1 MVIVPL
7 GLQSSNYGVEILAQT
22 SKSSLIQS
30 QQTAHMSEILKDNQ
44 RKAQEIQA
52 SDEILSPEKVH
63 RKNDDEQQEN
73 RGQEQEENKRNMAQQ
88 DEEELKTKLSVP
100 IQINGR
106 YDFYI

>member
-30 QQTAHMSEILKDNQ
+30 QQTAQMSEIQKDNQ
-44 RKAQEIQA
+44 RKAQEVNP
-52 SDEILSPEKVH
+52 SDEILSPEKIH

-73 RGQEQEENKRNMAQQ
+73 KEKEQQENKRHMAKQ
-88 DEEELKTKLSVP
+88 DENEPKTKLNVP
-100 IQINGR
+100 IQVNGR